1 MLSREQHKY
10 LKNDHDKYKDIDLED
25 DGDVT
30 SEEHATQL
38 TVLL

>member
-1 MLSREQHKY
+1 MKFYEKY
-10 LKNDHDKYKDIDLED
+10 RKSEDKYKDKDLED

-30 SEEHATQL
+30 SEERATQL